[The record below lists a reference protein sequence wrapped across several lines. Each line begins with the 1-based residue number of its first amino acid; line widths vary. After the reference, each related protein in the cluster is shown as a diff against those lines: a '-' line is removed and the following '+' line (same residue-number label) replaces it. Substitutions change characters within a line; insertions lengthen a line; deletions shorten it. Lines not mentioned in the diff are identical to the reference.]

1 MHQFLRVYRCTPH
14 TTTAFTPYY
23 LLFGRELRTKFP
35 EFSSSTHADDTIV
48 RLRDSQ
54 AKRSMKM
61 YSDQRTH
68 APNTSI
74 EIGDVVVR
82 QPKTNKMS
90 TPYNPHPLVVADK
103 KGSMITA
110 KREGEPS
117 ITRNSSMFHHL
128 PQISPTKSPEL
139 TSLDQ
144 SRTPANPQQ
153 SRVVNS
159 PSTSER
165 PNRTTNRPK
174 RLIEEI

>member
-1 MHQFLRVYRCTPH
+1 
-14 TTTAFTPYY
+14 
-23 LLFGRELRTKFP
+23 
-35 EFSSSTHADDTIV
+35 
-48 RLRDSQ
+48 
-54 AKRSMKM
+54 MKM

-68 APNTSI
+68 APKTSV
-74 EIGDVVVR
+74 EIGDVVLVR
-82 QPKTNKMS
+82 QPKINKIS

-128 PQISPTKSPEL
+128 PQTSPTKSPEL

-159 PSTSER
+159 PSTSQR
-165 PNRTTNRPK
+165 PKRTTKRPK
-174 RLIEEI
+174 RLIEEIK